1 MGWFDFLKN
10 NKKEEVAQPASN
22 TNPMLEKI
30 EIKPGITIA
39 RAFAN
44 EWAAIA
50 QTKVSYVGIKATPIE
65 TMKLEQSK
73 FGHYPKLPAGFAY
86 PKDEAGNYLYPLA
99 QINFK
104 EVPSM
109 RGYPSSGLLQFYIS
123 VHDDV
128 FGIDFEDNQSQKN
141 FRVLYFEEH
150 EVENYQTDFSFL
162 QEVMSMDSS
171 PVYKPHALSFSEEE
185 EYIGLG
191 DVLYENSAGK
201 VVQQIA
207 DKYPAIKEELE
218 ETLYDEFSS
227 SGHKIGGYAFFTQED
242 PRLYD
247 DIKQHYILLLQIDTD
262 DEIMWGDSGVANF
275 FIHPDDLAK
284 KDFSKVVYN
293 WDCT

>member
-10 NKKEEVAQPASN
+10 NKKEEVAQPANN
-22 TNPMLEKI
+22 TNPMLDKV

-39 RAFAN
+39 RAFAK
-44 EWAAIA
+44 EWATIA
-50 QTKVSYVGIKATPIE
+50 QTKVSYVGIKATPVE

-99 QINFK
+99 QINFS
-104 EVPSM
+104 EVPALS
-109 RGYPSSGLLQFYIS
+109 GYPSSGLLQFYIS

-128 FGIDFEDNQSQKN
+128 FGIDFEDNQSQKK

-150 EVENYQTDFSFL
+150 EVEDHQTDFSFL

-171 PVYKPHALSFSEEE
+171 PVYKPHALNFSVKD

-191 DVLYENSAGK
+191 DAGYENNAGK

-218 ETLYDEFSS
+218 ESLYDEFSN

-275 FIHPDDLAK
+275 FIHPGDLAK
-284 KDFSKVVYN
+284 KDFSKVIYN

>member
-10 NKKEEVAQPASN
+10 NKKEETEQPAGN
-22 TNPMLEKI
+22 LNPMLDKI
-30 EIKPGITIA
+30 EIKPGTTIA

-44 EWAAIA
+44 EWETIA
-50 QTKVSYVGIKATPIE
+50 QAKLSYVSIKATPME

-104 EVPSM
+104 EVPALP
-109 RGYPSSGLLQFYIS
+109 GYPSSGLLQFYIS
-123 VHDDV
+123 IHDDV
-128 FGIDFEDNQSQKN
+128 FGIDFKDNQRQKN

-150 EVENYQTDFSFL
+150 EVEHHQTDFSFL
-162 QEVMSMDSS
+162 QEVMKMDNS
-171 PVYKPHALSFSEEE
+171 PVYKPHALNFSMAE

-191 DVLYENSAGK
+191 DVHYENNAAK
-201 VVQQIA
+201 IVQQIA
-207 DKYPAIKEELE
+207 DKYPAIKEDLE
-218 ETLYDEFSS
+218 ESLYDEFSS
-227 SGHKIGGYAFFTQED
+227 GGHKIGGYAFFTQED
-242 PRLYD
+242 PRSYD
-247 DIKQHYILLLQIDTD
+247 DIKQYYILLLQIDTD

-275 FIHPDDLAK
+275 FIHPNDLAR

-293 WDCT
+293 WDCC